1 MDIAYN
7 ELPFEAYLVVRP
19 GTNFEKHL
27 DLGPWKY
34 GEKDRK
40 PDETGATIEENDEF
54 DLYFRCNDPNAKLFF
69 SALECCP
76 MTPRIQALDGMV
88 YCRPGVEA
96 VVLYRSDSTDYDPL
110 RVDSLPITVKCGMET
125 YSTLLNV
132 IPKQMSAGEWK
143 MMRDDLEEEIQGLA
157 QDIVRRNIGLGQQN
171 DGVLPPEDLY
181 AFLVIQKQ
189 SHKAMSAL
197 LDIKDKP
204 KYALLKVYH
213 MEDESEHK
221 EIDTNTVKH
230 YLRRGAPDHKMKFPR
245 REVVYDI
252 QENRLL
258 KRIIRS
264 FEEKLQRFTAIIDN
278 SIKYHRQCYQS
289 SSVDR
294 RYEEK
299 CISGLE
305 EYRSA
310 AKKLK
315 AISKIISTAE
325 WFQEVGTLNS
335 PYIPHSFALDARY
348 GTLYRIYKQINCQ
361 EFPIQLDTRYSYAWK
376 RSSYLYEMWCYICVC
391 RYLLKTYRLLDP
403 LFEDIYTGD
412 QLFPFL
418 ESGKKVR
425 MENDSVMLEVTYDVL
440 LPKKSSATQMYSCP
454 LFITGSHSRPD
465 ICIDLYSKR
474 SGWYVGSYI
483 IECKYRKLS
492 SFWGSGT
499 WNSREQITDYHIKS
513 MSPFLYAGKLEGLT
527 IPRPVHKVLV
537 FSPDDILARNRED
550 MDRRVSIK
558 VVRPSTNHEYVHTA
572 CDFIVQEI
580 DKVVQSADNF
590 FNQFQGNIL

>member
-1 MDIAYN
+1 MDIAYS
-7 ELPFEAYLVVRP
+7 ELPFKAYLVVRP
-19 GTNFEKHL
+19 GTDFEKRI

-34 GEKDRK
+34 GEKDCE
-40 PDETGATIEENDEF
+40 PDETGATIEENDEL
-54 DLYFRCNDPNAKLFF
+54 DLYFHCNDPNAQLFF
-69 SALECCP
+69 NALECCP

-88 YCRPGVEA
+88 YCKPGVEA
-96 VVLYRSDSTDYDPL
+96 VLLYRSDSTDYDPL

-132 IPKQMSAGEWK
+132 IPKQMSASEWNI
-143 MMRDDLEEEIQGLA
+143 MRDDLEEEIRGLA
-157 QDIVRRNIGLGQQN
+157 QDIVRRNIGVGQQIE
-171 DGVLPPEDLY
+171 GILPPKDLY

-189 SHKAMSAL
+189 SSKIMSAL

-221 EIDTNTVKH
+221 EIDAETVKH
-230 YLRRGAPDHKMKFPR
+230 YLRRGATNQKMKFPR

-258 KRIIRS
+258 KKIIKS
-264 FEEKLQRFTAIIDN
+264 FEKKLQRFTAIIDH

-289 SSVDR
+289 SSVNR

-299 CISGLE
+299 CITGLE

-325 WFQEVGTLNS
+325 WFQEVGTLDS

-348 GTLYRIYKQINCQ
+348 GTLYRIYKQINRQ
-361 EFPIQLDTRYSYAWK
+361 EFPIQLDTRYSYTWK
-376 RSSYLYEMWCYICVC
+376 RSSYLYEMWCYICLC
-391 RYLLKTYRLLDP
+391 RYLLKTYQVLDSR
-403 LFEDIYTGD
+403 FEDIYIGN

-418 ESGKKVR
+418 ESGIKVR
-425 MENDSVMLEVTYDVL
+425 MENDSVMIEVTYDVS
-440 LPKKSSATQMYSCP
+440 LPKKSSATQMYNCP
-454 LFITGSHSRPD
+454 LFITGNHSRPD
-465 ICIDLYSKR
+465 ICINLYSKK

-492 SFWGSGT
+492 SFWGSST
-499 WNSREQITDYHIKS
+499 WNSREQITDYLIKS
-513 MSPFLYAGKLEGLT
+513 MSPFLYDGKLEELT
-527 IPRPVHKVLV
+527 IPRPVHRVLV

-550 MDRRVSIK
+550 TDSSVSIK
-558 VVRPSTNHEYVHTA
+558 VFRPSTNQEYVHTV
-572 CDFIVQEI
+572 CDFIAQEI
-580 DKVVQSADNF
+580 DEVVKSADSF
-590 FNQFQGNIL
+590 FNRLQ